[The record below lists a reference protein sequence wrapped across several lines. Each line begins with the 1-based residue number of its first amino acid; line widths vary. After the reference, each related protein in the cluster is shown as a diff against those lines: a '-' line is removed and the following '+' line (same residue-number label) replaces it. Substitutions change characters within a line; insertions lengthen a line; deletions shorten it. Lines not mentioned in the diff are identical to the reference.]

1 MPTPSLPISSAL
13 PSGRVLGFGVQIAD
27 RTFYFE
33 PINLSIIGLAK
44 NLDGFQL
51 YADKC
56 LRSVEA
62 RYSLEATLNT
72 DNTPNQIMVA
82 PQEHGDENHTYT
94 SALKCCTTSQYD
106 TIVPPMPTQNQTL
119 PSSNEFGDARLHGEI
134 KKVQDDSSLFF
145 TSTSLHEFENSILN
159 DKLPYNL
166 TSEAIVF
173 PVEPPMSNIF
183 NTSPIIQ
190 ERNPSIENWTSLSHA
205 SPTSQICP
213 PSSLRAHTTLCRHHC
228 PWAGCASNFRR
239 AADRDRHFV
248 TIHGKP
254 VKHFCPVAGCSRGCG
269 LWRGYSREDKVKE
282 HVKKVHVS
290 GKL

>member
-13 PSGRVLGFGVQIAD
+13 PSGRVLGFGVQIAHG
-27 RTFYFE
+27 TFYFE

-44 NLDGFQL
+44 ILDGFQL
-51 YADKC
+51 YEDKC
-56 LRSVEA
+56 LRPVEA

-72 DNTPNQIMVA
+72 NNTPNQIMVA
-82 PQEHGDENHTYT
+82 PQEYGDENHTYT

-106 TIVPPMPTQNQTL
+106 TTVPPMPIQNWTL

-145 TSTSLHEFENSILN
+145 TSASLHEFGNSMLN
-159 DKLPYNL
+159 DTLPYYL
-166 TSEAIVF
+166 TSGVIDF
-173 PVEPPMSNIF
+173 PVDPPMSNVSNI
-183 NTSPIIQ
+183 SPVIQ
-190 ERNPSIENWTSLSHA
+190 ERNPSIENRDSFSHA
-205 SPTSQICP
+205 SPTSQTCSP
-213 PSSLRAHTTLCRHHC
+213 RARTTSRRHHC
-228 PWAGCASNFRR
+228 PWADCASNFRR

-282 HVKKVHVS
+282 HVKKVHGS